1 MQNQRAR
8 NRDTLALAAGE
19 LVRVTVLVLRIQPA
33 WCMDRLMVLESPL
46 A

>member
-1 MQNQRAR
+1 MAEKIWFITGASRGFGHIW
-8 NRDTLALAAGE
+8 TEAA
-19 LVRVTVLVLRIQPA
+19 A